1 MKNELPTSEV
11 TEIQL
16 STNDDVKYE
25 KDYYLGNYPSGSLS
39 KWNKDFREELLPL
52 AETLLERA
60 RSLAATI
67 KPEPDEDEDDFS
79 ERQTEAIEKFFYRH
93 YFYYVGGG
101 VVRLVE
107 DSEMPEPMRRELPE
121 LVSTSDF
128 CDEIEAVLKKG
139 SLQPAAKRIMRE
151 QEFEDLALQLS
162 EDNVGYV
169 VPILANVGTAKIS
182 ARADCIS
189 NRRRELKRY
198 KKLFAKYAKIQRK
211 ESKKATR
218 PQEDPRIIESRRRER
233 NGCLLAIAILFGLL
247 FIAAFISSL
256 LERCSS

>member
-1 MKNELPTSEV
+1 
-11 TEIQL
+11 
-16 STNDDVKYE
+16 
-25 KDYYLGNYPSGSLS
+25 
-39 KWNKDFREELLPL
+39 
-52 AETLLERA
+52 
-60 RSLAATI
+60 
-67 KPEPDEDEDDFS
+67 
-79 ERQTEAIEKFFYRH
+79 
-93 YFYYVGGG
+93 
-101 VVRLVE
+101 
-107 DSEMPEPMRRELPE
+107 MRRELPE